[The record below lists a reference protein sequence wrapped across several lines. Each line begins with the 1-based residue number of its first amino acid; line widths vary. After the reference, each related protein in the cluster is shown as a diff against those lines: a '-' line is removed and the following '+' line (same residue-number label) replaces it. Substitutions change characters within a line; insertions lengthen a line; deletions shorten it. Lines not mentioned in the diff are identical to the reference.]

1 MTVFKTFFKIGKKYT
16 ANLIMY
22 TIIFLIISIIIG
34 NLNQQTSIES
44 YSNTTVRVSVFDE
57 DNSELSKG
65 LTSYLEMQHELVS
78 IENNLDAIR
87 DALYVR
93 KSEYVITIPQGFEKS
108 VLAGSQDNSLEVYKI
123 PGSVTARFVDM
134 SIDTFLSTYRAYLAG
149 GFTGAEA
156 YEKTLQTID
165 SQSEVGFYNQEV
177 ASQATGIHF
186 FYVYLPY
193 ILICVIILSIGPMLI
208 AFHRVQMKDRISCS
222 KVSVLTQNLALFSAS
237 SIYTLAIALL
247 YFVVSILLNPT
258 EVAADT
264 ALLRLLN
271 VIVQAF
277 VCLAFT
283 FLFSLFTRKAA
294 MLNIFTNILGLSS
307 SFLCGIFV
315 PRELLSDSVANI
327 GRFLPAYWYMNVE
340 NAICEFSPKVY
351 STISTG
357 YLVQVLYGVAVLV
370 IALVIG
376 QYQRRR

>member
-1 MTVFKTFFKIGKKYT
+1 MTVFKTFFKIGKKYS

-22 TIIFLIISIIIG
+22 TIIFLSIALIISNIDS
-34 NLNQQTSIES
+34 QASIES
-44 YSNTTVRVSVFDE
+44 YSNTAVRVSVFDE

-65 LTSYLEMQHELVS
+65 LTSYLDMQHELVS

-134 SIDTFLSTYRAYLAG
+134 SIDTFLNTYRAYLAG

-165 SQSEVGFYNQEV
+165 SQSEVSFYNREV
-177 ASQATGIHF
+177 VSKTFGIHF

-193 ILICVIILSIGPMLI
+193 IMICVIILSIGPMLI
-208 AFHRVQMKDRISCS
+208 GFHRTHMKDRINCS
-222 KVSVLTQNLALFSAS
+222 KVSVLTQNIALFSAS
-237 SIYTLAIALL
+237 SIYTLAIVLL

-258 EVAADT
+258 EVAANT
-264 ALLRLLN
+264 TLLRLLN
-271 VIVQAF
+271 LIVQAF

-294 MLNIFTNILGLSS
+294 MLNIFSNVLGLGS

-315 PRELLSDSVANI
+315 PREWLSDTVANI